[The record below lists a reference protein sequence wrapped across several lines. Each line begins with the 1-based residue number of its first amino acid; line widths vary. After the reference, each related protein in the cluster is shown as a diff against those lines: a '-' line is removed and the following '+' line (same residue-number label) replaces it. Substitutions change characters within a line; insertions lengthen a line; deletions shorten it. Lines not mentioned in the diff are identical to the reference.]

1 MLAVITSCSLL
12 CLDGNFRS
20 LSHGCRNESLVH
32 CTKRL
37 LSSFWVERKAPLFL
51 SSENSTTTIYK
62 SVTVHQSLFSHLMDT
77 SRIPNGQLDIL
88 LANLH
93 HNHHLSL
100 HWDGQ
105 RRRDWDLSLD
115 NKRGAAREEVL
126 QSQVPIFTPLFYAHR
141 YIFRLLYFSFF
152 TLWKD
157 PNKAE
162 SSLNHTSI
170 THALGHTFLQLTILT
185 SVSMNFCDL
194 AILLTAFFLSRHWY
208 HPKSWFTRIIDYL
221 HSQAEWIRFCSFQVS
236 NFWGVFCSL

>member
-88 LANLH
+88 LPNLH

-141 YIFRLLYFSFF
+141 YCEATLFS
-152 TLWKD
+152 
-157 PNKAE
+157 
-162 SSLNHTSI
+162 
-170 THALGHTFLQLTILT
+170 IL
-185 SVSMNFCDL
+185 
-194 AILLTAFFLSRHWY
+194 
-208 HPKSWFTRIIDYL
+208 
-221 HSQAEWIRFCSFQVS
+221 
-236 NFWGVFCSL
+236 

>member
-1 MLAVITSCSLL
+1 MQCCKLCWQLLRAAALL

-115 NKRGAAREEVL
+115 NKRGEPPEKRYYNHKC
-126 QSQVPIFTPLFYAHR
+126 QFSHPFFMHTDIFLDYF
-141 YIFRLLYFSFF
+141 IFHSLLYEK
-152 TLWKD
+152 TQTR
-157 PNKAE
+157 P
-162 SSLNHTSI
+162 
-170 THALGHTFLQLTILT
+170 
-185 SVSMNFCDL
+185 
-194 AILLTAFFLSRHWY
+194 SRH
-208 HPKSWFTRIIDYL
+208 
-221 HSQAEWIRFCSFQVS
+221 
-236 NFWGVFCSL
+236 